1 MNPFFLKN
9 TQVGPLELRPWTI
22 TTQKAIAALDV
33 AQMTEQEQV
42 VACAWMQS
50 RDPEDVEQAISDK
63 TALEQIKT
71 FSRWFPLALAKPVA
85 EWCRAQSAEVEAGQ
99 VEIIPQPGATREDAP
114 KNSQR
119 QTGRKLSS

>member
-1 MNPFFLKN
+1 
-9 TQVGPLELRPWTI
+9 
-22 TTQKAIAALDV
+22 
-33 AQMTEQEQV
+33 MTEQEQV
-42 VACAWMQS
+42 VACAWIQS

-63 TALEQIKT
+63 TALDQIKT
-71 FSRWFPLALAKPVA
+71 FSRWFPLALAKPIA

-99 VEIIPQPGATREDAP
+99 VEVLPQPGATREDAP